1 MSGISAGEIAT
12 RYGVNRARSGRY
24 KIPEVCHGS
33 ANGKKDLAIW
43 DGDGGSV
50 GAKCHSRGCSYQTI
64 LDALG
69 VEFTYSGRKHHYGN
83 SSAADPVTRRRGRG
97 RGKDKDLGGNPGTPK
112 GLLVKLDA
120 ADVPEK
126 IVVLVEGEKAFDA
139 LAAYG
144 SESYTAAHWV
154 GGVAAADLAD
164 YSPLKDRVV
173 ILWPDAD
180 EEGRAAMERAGIK
193 AAARPE
199 ASCAGAA
206 SLSMVNTSELPDK
219 ADAADFDWETIL
231 KLLDAAEDWT
241 PPPIVHPSNEAMG
254 KGAFF
259 SHDASGLAAAFL
271 TLRLELRANARGGR
285 IEVRRQDHGTNEA
298 LSFLSNVGLLPDPAG
313 WAHLNDSAAAWCL
326 NYWKEHNFGT
336 NGARYKLSEEA
347 FRRAILALTA
357 GKNNDPVLEYLNGL
371 PAWDGKERLP
381 TLFTDALGAPATM
394 LNGEIA
400 KVLMIGLV
408 ERTTKPGS
416 KHDELPV
423 LVGAQGGGKST
434 FCEELLPPEYPG
446 WHRTL
451 DNLKAEDQKRVERI
465 DNAAIVEFAELRIL
479 GGYGVVKNYLSDRY
493 DSYRLPYQRAAQTI
507 PRRWVGIG
515 TANDEGEGVLPDD
528 PTGNRRYV
536 AVKVNPP
543 GSTSEEQS
551 AHVREYLGKHRT
563 QLWAEAVVRFK
574 RGEKSYIAG
583 GFEKERDVMNTSYTR
598 ANQPLEQIAADLTSK
613 HADGEPVA
621 LADLMIEAGLARDA
635 VDAQEK
641 MRKSGRKLAG
651 YLTRLSWEKGRSMV
665 DGVQKTLWTPPHLAT
680 PSEPAP
686 AEAAEGWCIFCGAS
700 TTGGEVCEK
709 AKCVGKV
716 LEEWI
721 EKAQDVGA
729 LGNGIYPVAESNIG
743 PAHMHG
749 CSGAEGWF
757 HRAEAGI
764 EPADCQPCKSHLHEH
779 EDDAPP
785 PGQVVLDGMPSSK
798 H

>member
-1 MSGISAGEIAT
+1 MSGINASEIAT

-24 KIPEVCHGS
+24 RIPEVCHGS
-33 ANGKKDLAIW
+33 DNGKKDLAIW
-43 DGDGGSV
+43 DGEGGSI
-50 GAKCHSRGCSYQTI
+50 GATCHSRGCPYQTI

-69 VEFTYSGRKHHYGN
+69 VDFTYEGRMHHYGN
-83 SSAADPVTRRRGRG
+83 GSSPVTRRRGPN
-97 RGKDKDLGGNPGTPK
+97 KDLSGNPGSNK

-120 ADVPEK
+120 ADAPEK
-126 IVVLVEGEKAFDA
+126 TVVLVEGEKAFDA
-139 LAAYG
+139 LAAHG
-144 SESYTAAHWV
+144 LPDYTAAHWV
-154 GGVAAADLAD
+154 GGWKVAEHAD

-180 EEGRAAMERAGIK
+180 EAGREAMEKAGIK
-193 AAARPE
+193 AAA
-199 ASCAGAA
+199 AGAA
-206 SLSMVNTSELPDK
+206 GLQLVDTSELPDK
-219 ADAADFDWETIL
+219 ADAADVDGDTIL

-298 LSFLSNVGLLPDPAG
+298 LSFISNVGLMPDPAG

-326 NYWKEHNFGT
+326 NYWKEHNFDTKGK
-336 NGARYKLSEEA
+336 RYNLSEEA

-371 PAWDGKERLP
+371 PAWDGTQRLP
-381 TLFTDALGAPATM
+381 SMFTDALGAPATV

-423 LVGAQGGGKST
+423 LVGAQGNGKST

-479 GGYGVVKNYLSDRY
+479 GGYGAVKNYLSDRY

-563 QLWAEAVVRFK
+563 QLWAEAVARFK

-583 GFEKERDVMNTSYTR
+583 GFEKERDVMNTNYTR
-598 ANQPLEQIAADLTSK
+598 ANQPLEQIAVDLTSK
-613 HADGEPVA
+613 HADGAPVA

-635 VDAQEK
+635 ADAQEK

-680 PSEPAP
+680 PSEP
-686 AEAAEGWCIFCGAS
+686 EAAEDAEEWCIFCGET

-709 AKCVGKV
+709 VKCVGLA

-721 EKAQDVGA
+721 EKAQEVEA
-729 LGNGIYPVAESNIG
+729 NGNGIYAMDSNLG
-743 PAHMHG
+743 MVHLHG
-749 CSGAEGWF
+749 CSGGIG
-757 HRAEAGI
+757 HLHVDKAGI
-764 EPADCQPCKSHLHEH
+764 EPMDCPECKSHLAEC
-779 EDDAPP
+779 DDPP
-785 PGQVVLDGMPSSK
+785 PVQSVMDGLPAPHRPS